1 MRIGL
6 GHDTH
11 RFEEGPARRP
21 LVLGGVEIP
30 FARSLVGH
38 SDADVLFHALTDAIL
53 GALGEGDIGE
63 IFPDTAEENRGR
75 NSAEFLKYAAGLVY
89 ERGWR
94 IENVDAVVFAQAPK
108 LGPYKARMKIEIA
121 RILDIPPESVG
132 VKAKTGERVGF
143 IGREEAI
150 SAEAV
155 VLLENHP

>member
-21 LVLGGVEIP
+21 LVLGGVAVP
-30 FARSLVGH
+30 FPRSLVGH

-53 GALGEGDIGE
+53 GALGEGDIGDV
-63 IFPDTAEENRGR
+63 FPDTDEENRGR
-75 NSAEFLKYAAGLVY
+75 NSAEFLKYAADLVY

-94 IENVDAVVFAQAPK
+94 FENVDAVIFAQAPK
-108 LGPYKARMKIEIA
+108 LGPYKAQMKIEIA
-121 RILDIPPESVG
+121 RILDIPPEMVG

-155 VLLENHP
+155 VLLENDP